1 MNKRKETKVMTKT
14 LLKTT
19 LMNQGGGLAA
29 HKSSI
34 HSVAVTSDT
43 FGTEFTDNFGDYKAS
58 EVTITVSERWSSGDI
73 KYISFEGDSLS
84 MSEEIALDK
93 YIRFPLT
100 PYKHYDAKS
109 MTGVRGCGKKLEEA
123 KGYSPKT
130 YFSGDDG
137 YVKLL
142 EKTPCYDNDGKDEA
156 DLESLSTRKYEKE
169 ILCDRVDLYKTD
181 IKNEEMFP
189 SGNGLKL
196 IMLLWEDC
204 PISDIELHKIET
216 NLRSRYCM
224 VKNFRLT
231 FVDETSGDI
240 SEHKTVFLKL
250 IDKIT
255 KLPVTQYTDFNKIEN
270 VKLKDKKI
278 IARLDDKKSNLSFD
292 IYWEHTLH
300 QNHDR
305 DDLNLHETHVG
316 KGKEFRPAGTINSTA
331 GMPQLNILGSDDVIV
346 WSTSE
351 FWRTFG
357 EKERGLILFIKPK
370 FDIREFLAR
379 EKAMGFSDGYFKK
392 ILFEKIK
399 KTIRDNQIR
408 APYWNSI
415 KKKEDAEV
423 DIFVDRMV
431 DGNGLVRQSFL
442 LLNSNLNEDE
452 LVDRNCYVERDKIE
466 GREIDL
472 HIISDIEKTI
482 ELFEFQ
488 ASTVNSDQDHC
499 DGIFSRIASFCSLDN
514 DKYRNFY
521 WVAKKHKHVRKLK
534 TVLKSLRWEN
544 TVFENVYFLTHTDI
558 ENGFQSK
565 NIQKINIKKDIL
577 KK

>member
-1 MNKRKETKVMTKT
+1 MNKKLIKT
-14 LLKTT
+14 EYMDFK
-19 LMNQGGGLAA
+19 GGLPA
-29 HKSSI
+29 HKSNI
-34 HSVAVTSDT
+34 HSVAVTSNT
-43 FGTEFTDNFGDYKAS
+43 FGTEFVDNFGDYKAS

-73 KYISFEGDSLS
+73 KYISFEGDSVS
-84 MSEEIALDK
+84 MSEETALDK

-100 PYKHYDAKS
+100 PYDHYDAKS

-137 YVKLL
+137 YVRLL
-142 EKTPCYDNDGKDEA
+142 EKTPCYDYDGKDEA
-156 DLESLSTRKYEKE
+156 DLESLSTFKYEKK

-189 SGNGLKL
+189 SGNGLKI

-204 PISDIELHKIET
+204 PISDIKLHKIEST
-216 NLRSRYCM
+216 LRSRYSM

-231 FVDETSGDI
+231 FIDETTGNK
-240 SEHKTVFLKL
+240 SEHKTVFMKL
-250 IDKIT
+250 LNKVT
-255 KLPVTQYTDFNKIEN
+255 KLPVTQYTDFNRISN
-270 VKLKDKKI
+270 VKIKDKKI
-278 IARLDDKKSNLSFD
+278 LARLDDDNKKPKKTHISFD

-305 DDLNLHETHVG
+305 DDLNLYETHVG
-316 KGKEFRPAGTINSTA
+316 NGTKFRPTGTTDSQA

-346 WSTSE
+346 WSTSK
-351 FWRTFG
+351 FWTSFT
-357 EKERGLILFIKPK
+357 EKERGLILFLKPK

-379 EKAMGFSDGYFKK
+379 EKAMGFSDGYFKTT
-392 ILFEKIK
+392 LFELIR
-399 KTIRDNQIR
+399 KTIRDNKIR
-408 APYWNSI
+408 APYWNSE

-423 DIFVDRMV
+423 EVFVDRMV
-431 DGNGLVRQSFL
+431 DGNPAVRQSFML
-442 LLNSNLNEDE
+442 LDSNLDEDE
-452 LVDRNCYVERDKIE
+452 LVDRNSYILREPIE

-472 HIISDIEKTI
+472 QIISDIKKTI

-499 DGIFSRIASFCSLDN
+499 DGILSRIAHFCSLDN
-514 DKYRNFY
+514 DTYRNFY

-534 TVLKSLRWEN
+534 KLLKSLRWEN

-558 ENGFQSK
+558 ENGFRRDK
-565 NIQKINIKKDIL
+565 IMRINIKKDIL
-577 KK
+577 K